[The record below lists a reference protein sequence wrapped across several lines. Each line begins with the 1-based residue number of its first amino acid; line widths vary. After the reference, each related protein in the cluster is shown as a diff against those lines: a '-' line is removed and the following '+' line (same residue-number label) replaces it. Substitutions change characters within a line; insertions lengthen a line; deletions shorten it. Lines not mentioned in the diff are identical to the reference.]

1 MMNEKDGF
9 DKIVEALEHQ
19 NFIISRDY
27 HIKYNS
33 GAYRIR
39 QCRRQKC
46 LNVLLFI
53 HEIGRQNI
61 KALKTCQ
68 NEIFIKL
75 KIKEVPTHET

>member
-1 MMNEKDGF
+1 MNEKDGF

-27 HIKYNS
+27 HMIYYS
-33 GAYRIR
+33 GGYRMR
-39 QCRRQKC
+39 QCCRQRC
-46 LNVLLFI
+46 LNILLFI
-53 HEIGRQNI
+53 YEIGRQNI
-61 KALKTCQ
+61 KALRTCQ